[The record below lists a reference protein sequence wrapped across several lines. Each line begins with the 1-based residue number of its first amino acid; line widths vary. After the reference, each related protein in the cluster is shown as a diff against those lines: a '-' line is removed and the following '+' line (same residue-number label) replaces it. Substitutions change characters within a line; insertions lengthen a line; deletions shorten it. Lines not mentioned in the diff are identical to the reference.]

1 MEKYPVWI
9 DCDPGVDDAAALLL
23 AHRQAETD
31 IVGISTVAGNVDLEK
46 TTKNQSRMEDL
57 SYLCVRICNHEIAET
72 QVGNSQ
78 PTRFSDISHHPVWR
92 YRCRPSRFISD
103 RLLYYE

>member
-46 TTKNQSRMEDL
+46 TTKNAR
-57 SYLCVRICNHEIAET
+57 
-72 QVGNSQ
+72 QVANN
-78 PTRFSDISHHPVWR
+78 
-92 YRCRPSRFISD
+92 
-103 RLLYYE
+103 LLGVDMF

>member
-46 TTKNQSRMEDL
+46 TTKNALR
-57 SYLCVRICNHEIAET
+57 LC
-72 QVGNSQ
+72 
-78 PTRFSDISHHPVWR
+78 
-92 YRCRPSRFISD
+92 
-103 RLLYYE
+103 